1 MKHVEECN
9 KCIKIENLCIKLVKK
24 KDYHCAKMH
33 NQQNIKISDVYL
45 RMKVEPASEMLH
57 FLTRW
62 GGGKCLI

>member
-1 MKHVEECN
+1 MHQVG
-9 KCIKIENLCIKLVKK
+9 KK
-24 KDYHCAKMH
+24 KDYHCTKMYG
-33 NQQNIKISDVYL
+33 QQNIKISDVYL